1 MADIKKNL
9 VVARDD
15 AEEAMRVAAG
25 LTIFGHEVRFLFADK
40 FEVTPRFE
48 EYAELLELA
57 DVDEIVTLVPF
68 EECDEVSAD
77 QAAMLWAQADAALVL

>member
-1 MADIKKNL
+1 MADIKKIL

-25 LTIFGHEVRFLFADK
+25 LTIFGHEVRFLFADE
-40 FEVTPRFE
+40 FEVTPRFQE
-48 EYAELLELA
+48 NAELLELA

-68 EECDEVSAD
+68 AECDEVSPD
-77 QAAMLWAQADAALVL
+77 QAAMLLLQADATLVL

>member
-1 MADIKKNL
+1 MADIKKIL

-25 LTIFGHEVRFLFADK
+25 LTIFGHEDRFLFADE

-48 EYAELLELA
+48 KHA
-57 DVDEIVTLVPF
+57 
-68 EECDEVSAD
+68 
-77 QAAMLWAQADAALVL
+77 

>member
-1 MADIKKNL
+1 MADIKKIL

-25 LTIFGHEVRFLFADK
+25 LTIFGHEVRFLFADE

-48 EYAELLELA
+48 KHAELLELA

-68 EECDEVSAD
+68 AECDEVSAD
-77 QAAMLWAQADAALVL
+77 QAAMLLAQADAALVL